1 VTEFLPHEHFNGAKR
16 REGKHM
22 NSSLLLPKEGGRI
35 ELYRLTS
42 RLSPVANARFGS
54 RIAYAAAHVVADPLA
69 ENRLGAPAIIDWQAT
84 EAFRH
89 HLWSLGFGVA
99 EAMDTA
105 QRGMGLDW
113 TSTKELIRRS
123 CSGAATGN
131 HRIVCGAGTDQLPPS
146 NLVSLAEI
154 EDAYLE
160 QCEWIE
166 KCGGRIVMMASRA
179 LASIATSDAD
189 YQSVYSRVLS
199 QVSHPVILH
208 WLGDMF
214 DPALR
219 GYWGSSYL
227 DQAASAC
234 LRVIEENS
242 SKIEGIKVSLLDK
255 NREIE
260 LRRKLP
266 PTVKM
271 YTGDDFNYPE
281 LIRGDDQGH
290 SDALLGIFDG
300 IAQTAS
306 AAFRAL
312 DQNNP
317 EQFEK
322 ILEPTLPLARH
333 IFQAPTYYYKT
344 GLVFL
349 AFLNGHQ
356 EHFRMVGGF
365 ESARSVLHL
374 AQLFV
379 LADQAGALRD
389 PEFALHR
396 MRRFLAINGVE

>member
-1 VTEFLPHEHFNGAKR
+1 
-16 REGKHM
+16 M
-22 NSSLLLPKEGGRI
+22 NSSLLLPNADGAVAF
-35 ELYRLTS
+35 YRLTS
-42 RLSPVANARFGS
+42 RPSLASVGRFAS
-54 RIAYAAAHVVADPLA
+54 RIAYAAAHVVANPLA

-84 EAFRH
+84 ESFRH

-113 TSTKELIRRS
+113 PSTKELIRRS
-123 CSGAATGN
+123 CRGAAIGN
-131 HRIVCGAGTDQLPPS
+131 HRIVCGAGTDQLPS
-146 NLVSLAEI
+146 NVDSLSKI
-154 EDAYLE
+154 EEAYLE

-166 KCGGRIVMMASRA
+166 RCGGKIVMMASRA
-179 LASIATSDAD
+179 LASIATSGAD
-189 YQSVYSRVLS
+189 YQRIYSRVLS
-199 QVSHPVILH
+199 RVSHPVILH

-219 GYWGSSYL
+219 GYWGSNDL
-227 DQAASAC
+227 DQATVTC
-234 LRVIEENS
+234 LRIIRENS

-255 NREIE
+255 DREIE
-260 LRRKLP
+260 IRRKLP
-266 PTVKM
+266 STVKL

-290 SDALLGIFDG
+290 SHALLGIFDG
-300 IAQTAS
+300 IAHAAS
-306 AAFRAL
+306 AAFGAL
-312 DQNNP
+312 DQNEP
-317 EQFEK
+317 ELFEN

-365 ESARSVLHL
+365 ESARSVPHL
-374 AQLFV
+374 AQLFI
-379 LADQAGALRD
+379 LADQAGVLRD